1 MTQNIKKQIDELRR
15 KLDEHNYNYYVL
27 AKPVI
32 SDQAFDRLLRE
43 LADLEKA
50 HPEFASADS
59 PTQRVGGEP
68 LEGFKTVKHAV
79 PMMSID
85 NTYSRKEA
93 EDFHTRICKL
103 LGKTETEYHLEEKID
118 GVSIALIYEKGEF
131 VRGLTRGDGKS
142 GDDITENL
150 RTIRSIPLR
159 LPVAGS
165 HFKGEI
171 PKLLEVRGEAYISKP
186 QFIKIN
192 EVREKQ
198 GEELFAN
205 PRNACAGTLKQLD
218 SKAVAERKLDAFI
231 HGLARYEGKNPPATQ
246 DEAMNL
252 FTEFGFKTVPH
263 RKVVRNLESAMQWIE
278 KVQGLRADL
287 PYEID
292 GMVMKVN
299 SFSDQQ
305 VCGTTNKAPR
315 WVIAYKYPA
324 EQAETI
330 LESITVQVGRTGVL
344 TPVAN
349 LKPVHLAGTTVSRA
363 SLHNADEIE
372 RLDARVGDTVRI
384 EKSGEIIPQ
393 VIEVVK
399 SKRKGSL
406 KKFVF
411 PKNCPVCQTEV
422 ERIEGEVATRCINPS
437 CKAKLR
443 AGIKHFA
450 GRNAM
455 DIENLGYALI
465 DQLVDEELVKDF
477 ADLYDLDVE
486 KLAKLERMA
495 EKSAVNVVT
504 ALEASKSR
512 NLGRLIF
519 GLGIPDVGERTAAVL
534 AKHFRHLDKLAV
546 AGKEDLENIREIGP
560 VTAQSI
566 EDFFKNP
573 GTKKL
578 IEKLK
583 KAGVKMD
590 IVEKEAGDNPCKG
603 KTFVLTG
610 TLESMGRSDAESLL
624 RKLGA
629 NVSGSVSKKTDFL
642 VAGAEAGSKLTKA
655 ESLGV
660 KVLDEVAFKRL
671 IEESNAKK

>member
-1 MTQNIKKQIDELRR
+1 
-15 KLDEHNYNYYVL
+15 
-27 AKPVI
+27 
-32 SDQAFDRLLRE
+32 
-43 LADLEKA
+43 
-50 HPEFASADS
+50 
-59 PTQRVGGEP
+59 
-68 LEGFKTVKHAV
+68 
-79 PMMSID
+79 
-85 NTYSRKEA
+85 
-93 EDFHTRICKL
+93 
-103 LGKTETEYHLEEKID
+103 
-118 GVSIALIYEKGEF
+118 
-131 VRGLTRGDGKS
+131 
-142 GDDITENL
+142 
-150 RTIRSIPLR
+150 
-159 LPVAGS
+159 
-165 HFKGEI
+165 
-171 PKLLEVRGEAYISKP
+171 
-186 QFIKIN
+186 
-192 EVREKQ
+192 
-198 GEELFAN
+198 
-205 PRNACAGTLKQLD
+205 
-218 SKAVAERKLDAFI
+218 
-231 HGLARYEGKNPPATQ
+231 
-246 DEAMNL
+246 
-252 FTEFGFKTVPH
+252 
-263 RKVVRNLESAMQWIE
+263 
-278 KVQGLRADL
+278 
-287 PYEID
+287 
-292 GMVMKVN
+292 MVMKVN

-305 VCGTTNKAPR
+305 ICGTTNKAPR

-372 RLDARVGDTVRI
+372 RLDARIGDTVRI

-399 SKRKGSL
+399 SKRQGNL

-422 ERIEGEVATRCINPS
+422 ERIEGEVATRCVNPS

-443 AGIKHFA
+443 AGLKHFA
-450 GRNAM
+450 SRNAM

-465 DQLVDEELVKDF
+465 DQLVDEDLVKDF
-477 ADLYDLDVE
+477 ADLYSLDVE
-486 KLAKLERMA
+486 GLTKLERMA

-504 ALEASKSR
+504 ATEASKSR

-560 VTAQSI
+560 VTAKSI
-566 EDFFKNP
+566 EDFFKNL

-610 TLESMGRSDAESLL
+610 TLESMARPDAEALL

-629 NVSGSVSKKTDFL
+629 NVSGSVSKKTDFV

-660 KVLDEVAFKRL
+660 KVL
-671 IEESNAKK
+671 EEPDFLKLLKSSSISF